1 MITRGRPNGHKEGER
16 TMNIRFKSVAVAAMA
31 AAAMTLAG
39 AAQAQQQTMRI
50 MLGHPPGGSYDLYA
64 RLAADHMKNF
74 LPGNPNIIVEHRPGG
89 GGVVATAFFYAQAPK
104 DGSVIGLFPETIAH
118 TQILEPAVGK
128 WKVQEMSYIGSFAPV
143 NTAFVFRKGAPAKTP
158 AEMRKMKS
166 VAGCTG
172 RNSQSYQYPAML
184 KELDGFQFDI
194 VCGYKGS
201 ADSVLALERGEV
213 DFVSSAWNSW
223 RATHMGVIQAGDFL
237 PLIQG
242 GLKRNSE
249 LANVPLMQELVSDPQ
264 KKKIIEFASAGAAI
278 GRALIAPPGVA
289 ADRLAVLRG
298 AFDKMVADKAFLA
311 DADRRKLE
319 IEATSG
325 VEVQKIAADILNAP
339 KDIVD
344 RAMETMK

>member
-1 MITRGRPNGHKEGER
+1 
-16 TMNIRFKSVAVAAMA
+16 MNLVFRSA
-31 AAAMTLAG
+31 AAAFVAAGAFAG
-39 AAQAQQQTMRI
+39 AAQAQQQQALRI

-64 RLAADHMKNF
+64 RLAADFMKNH
-74 LPGNPNIIVEHRPGG
+74 LPGAPNIIVEHRPGG

-104 DGSVIGLFPETIAH
+104 DGSVIALFPETIAH

-128 WKVQEMSYIGSFAPV
+128 WKVQEMAYIGSFAPV
-143 NTAFVFRKGAPAKTP
+143 NTAFVFRKGAPAK
-158 AEMRKMKS
+158 AAADMRKVKT

-184 KELDGFQFDI
+184 KELDGFQFEI

-223 RATHMGVIQAGDFL
+223 RATHMGAIKAGDFV

-249 LANVPLMQELVSDPQ
+249 LANVPLMQELVADPQ

-289 ADRLAVLRG
+289 ADRLATLRG
-298 AFDKMVADKAFLA
+298 AFDKMVADPAFLA
-311 DADRRKLE
+311 EAEKRKLE
-319 IEATSG
+319 IEPTPGA
-325 VEVQKIAADILNAP
+325 EVQKIALDILNAP
-339 KDIVD
+339 KDVVE
-344 RAMETMK
+344 RAMDAMK

>member
-1 MITRGRPNGHKEGER
+1 
-16 TMNIRFKSVAVAAMA
+16 
-31 AAAMTLAG
+31 
-39 AAQAQQQTMRI
+39 
-50 MLGHPPGGSYDLYA
+50 
-64 RLAADHMKNF
+64 
-74 LPGNPNIIVEHRPGG
+74 
-89 GGVVATAFFYAQAPK
+89 
-104 DGSVIGLFPETIAH
+104 
-118 TQILEPAVGK
+118 
-128 WKVQEMSYIGSFAPV
+128 
-143 NTAFVFRKGAPAKTP
+143 
-158 AEMRKMKS
+158 
-166 VAGCTG
+166 
-172 RNSQSYQYPAML
+172 ML

-344 RAMETMK
+344 RAMEAMK

>member
-1 MITRGRPNGHKEGER
+1 
-16 TMNIRFKSVAVAAMA
+16 MNIVFRSA
-31 AAAMTLAG
+31 AAAFVAAGAFAG
-39 AAQAQQQTMRI
+39 AAQAQQQQTLRI

-64 RLAADHMKNF
+64 RLAADFMKNH
-74 LPGNPNIIVEHRPGG
+74 LPGAPNIIVEHRPGG

-104 DGSVIGLFPETIAH
+104 DGSVIALFPETIAH

-128 WKVQEMSYIGSFAPV
+128 WKVQEMAYIGSFAPV
-143 NTAFVFRKGAPAKTP
+143 NTAFVFRKGAPAK
-158 AEMRKMKS
+158 AAADMRKVKT

-184 KELDGFQFDI
+184 KELDGFQFEI

-223 RATHMGVIQAGDFL
+223 RATHMGAIKAGDFV

-249 LANVPLMQELVSDPQ
+249 LANVPLMQELVADPQ

-289 ADRLAVLRG
+289 ADRLATLRG
-298 AFDKMVADKAFLA
+298 AFDKMVADPAFLA
-311 DADRRKLE
+311 EAEKRKLE
-319 IEATSG
+319 IEPTPGA
-325 VEVQKIAADILNAP
+325 EVQKIALDILNAP
-339 KDIVD
+339 KDVVE
-344 RAMETMK
+344 RAMDAMK